1 MGKIQVQDV
10 TVNGLLKH
18 NWVILGFRSL
28 GTEKLSG
35 RHQSLVLLKRL
46 DLTLTVSFSE
56 PSSRKMD
63 VFPSI
68 ESANNVLVK
77 LVAAFNKVENNMNEN
92 SFDISN
98 QIRRL
103 PVSEYWQYKKQ
114 EMDDEDEAVEFSD
127 ITLCSLTI
135 ALTAVFMAFM
145 FLVYW
150 GLCKNLQDWLSL
162 R

>member
-1 MGKIQVQDV
+1 
-10 TVNGLLKH
+10 
-18 NWVILGFRSL
+18 
-28 GTEKLSG
+28 
-35 RHQSLVLLKRL
+35 
-46 DLTLTVSFSE
+46 
-56 PSSRKMD
+56 MD

-77 LVAAFNKVENNMNEN
+77 LVAAFNKVENNINEN

-114 EMDDEDEAVEFSD
+114 EMDDEDEAVELSD

-135 ALTAVFMAFM
+135 ALTAVFMTFM

-150 GLCKNLQDWLSL
+150 GLCKNLQDWLSV

>member
-1 MGKIQVQDV
+1 
-10 TVNGLLKH
+10 
-18 NWVILGFRSL
+18 
-28 GTEKLSG
+28 
-35 RHQSLVLLKRL
+35 
-46 DLTLTVSFSE
+46 
-56 PSSRKMD
+56 MD

-77 LVAAFNKVENNMNEN
+77 LVASFNKVENNINEN

-114 EMDDEDEAVEFSD
+114 EMDDEDEAVELSD

>member
-1 MGKIQVQDV
+1 
-10 TVNGLLKH
+10 
-18 NWVILGFRSL
+18 
-28 GTEKLSG
+28 
-35 RHQSLVLLKRL
+35 
-46 DLTLTVSFSE
+46 
-56 PSSRKMD
+56 MD

-77 LVAAFNKVENNMNEN
+77 LVAAFNKVENNINEN

-114 EMDDEDEAVEFSD
+114 EMNDEDEAVKLSD

-150 GLCKNLQDWLSL
+150 GLCKNLQDWLSV

>member
-1 MGKIQVQDV
+1 
-10 TVNGLLKH
+10 
-18 NWVILGFRSL
+18 
-28 GTEKLSG
+28 
-35 RHQSLVLLKRL
+35 
-46 DLTLTVSFSE
+46 
-56 PSSRKMD
+56 MD

-77 LVAAFNKVENNMNEN
+77 LVAAFNKVENNINEN

-103 PVSEYWQYKKQ
+103 PVSEFWQYRKQ
-114 EMDDEDEAVEFSD
+114 EMDDEDEAVELSD